1 MTTKDALRGAAT
13 GQTSTAVATN
23 SPSGFAKFL
32 EGYKPQM
39 LAVLPKHIT
48 PDRMARLAL
57 TAFSQSAKL
66 QQSDPMTI
74 VASMMTASQMGLEIG
89 VNGQG
94 YLIPYRNNRANK
106 TICQFVPGWKGLVD
120 LVNRSGRATVWTGA
134 VFKGDDFDFAL
145 GDRPFVNHKP
155 GDEDDPKHL
164 TYVYAIGR
172 VNGSEWP
179 VIEVWRMTKIWK
191 HRDKIN
197 KVGTDHYSYRD
208 PEMYARKVPLL
219 QVLKYLPQS
228 IDVAN
233 AVAMSDAQERGSMAD
248 IIDGMVK
255 VSDFGDEPPAGGS
268 GGSTDG
274 PKQSSGDTGGAPSYD
289 DVREAVE
296 GAKTA
301 DDAAAALDL
310 GRHLPDG
317 ERNGLTMVYQTK
329 WGGK

>member
-1 MTTKDALRGAAT
+1 MSAKDLKAAAT
-13 GQTSTAVATN
+13 GQPSTAVTTN

-32 EGYKPQM
+32 EAYKPQ
-39 LAVLPKHIT
+39 LQAVLPKHIT

-57 TAFSQSAKL
+57 TAFSQSEKL
-66 QQSDPMTI
+66 QKSDPMTI
-74 VASMMTASQMGLEIG
+74 IASMMTASQMGLEIG

-94 YLIPYRNNRANK
+94 YLIPYKNTRANK
-106 TICQFVPGWKGLVD
+106 FVCQFVPGWKGLVD

-134 VFKGDDFDFAL
+134 VFKGDEFDFGL
-145 GDRPFVNHKP
+145 GDRPFISHKP
-155 GDEDDPKHL
+155 GDEDDPKQL
-164 TYVYAIGR
+164 AYVYAVGR

-179 VIEVWRMTKIWK
+179 VLEVWRMGKIWK

-233 AVAMSDAQERGSMAD
+233 AVALSDAQERGSMAD

-255 VSDFGDEPPAGGS
+255 ITDVDEDDTPPAGAAATNS
-268 GGSTDG
+268 GGPKGDSGG
-274 PKQSSGDTGGAPSYD
+274 PSSNYEE
-289 DVREAVE
+289 VRKMID
-296 GAKTA
+296 GAKNR
-301 DDAAAALDL
+301 DDAAAAFDLARGLPDSERNALDL
-310 GRHLPDG
+310 AFQARWPA
-317 ERNGLTMVYQTK
+317 
-329 WGGK
+329 